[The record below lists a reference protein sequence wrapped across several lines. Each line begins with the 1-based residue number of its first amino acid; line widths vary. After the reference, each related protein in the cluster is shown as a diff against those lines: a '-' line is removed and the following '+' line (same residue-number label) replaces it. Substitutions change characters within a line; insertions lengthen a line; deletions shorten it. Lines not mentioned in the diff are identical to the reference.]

1 MKKKFYDFHPQKVCF
16 QEISLLHTLLTCIKK
31 FLPHRKKCVCCT
43 KIMKNVCFQILFC
56 SPPPAKKSNECSL
69 IRNTPFPSYT
79 YQLPCFGSHVLYGSA
94 LKSGLI
100 LSVNNGIS
108 LFHLSGQ
115 VGVILRNLHFPVC
128 CHQCPPALLSLHIAH
143 TSFSTCLSPVKMKHY
158 FKYNFTK

>member
-1 MKKKFYDFHPQKVCF
+1 MFSRNKSAPYFIDLYKKVFATSKKMC
-16 QEISLLHTLLTCIKK
+16 LLHKNHEKCLLPDSV
-31 FLPHRKKCVCCT
+31 L
-43 KIMKNVCFQILFC
+43 L
-56 SPPPAKKSNECSL
+56 PPPAKKSNECSL